1 MFIGSFNF
9 DPRSANLNT
18 EMGVIIEDPEL
29 GEFFAARVEEA
40 MPTQAWEVYL
50 DEKGRTRWR
59 GMEGDELVIYDKE
72 PKTTWGQ
79 RFMAGVYRI
88 LPIRSQ
94 L

>member
-1 MFIGSFNF
+1 
-9 DPRSANLNT
+9 
-18 EMGVIIEDPEL
+18 
-29 GEFFAARVEEA
+29 